1 MNNVTRGLLGL
12 AIGAS
17 ALVVAACGGGDDGG
31 TVEGVDADALLESA
45 AARMD
50 EVDAFHFVLTQEN
63 GTTDILMG
71 LELVAA
77 EGDIA
82 GADRAQLEVRAKL
95 GSSNLSL
102 EMIILPEASYMTNPL
117 TGRWQE
123 AEISISSF
131 FNPEI
136 GVTALMR
143 AVTEAKATRRVQVGG
158 VDTYLVEAL
167 VDSGNLDLFAAGAAP
182 GRELVARAWIG
193 VAEPFVYR
201 VEIEGAVIEG
211 EAANT
216 VRRLELSRFDE
227 PVEISAPR

>member
-1 MNNVTRGLLGL
+1 MKNVARGLFGLLLGV
-12 AIGAS
+12 S
-17 ALVVAACGGGDDGG
+17 ALLIAGCGGGDEEG

-45 AARMD
+45 ATRMD
-50 EVDAFHFVLTQEN
+50 EVEAFHFILTQEN

-71 LELVAA
+71 LELVSA

-95 GSSNLSL
+95 GSSNI
-102 EMIILPEASYMTNPL
+102 EVGIVILPDGSYITNPL

-123 AEISISSF
+123 AEVSISSF

-143 AVTEAKATRRVQVGG
+143 AVTDAKATRRVQVGG
-158 VDTYLVEAL
+158 ADTYLVEAV

-182 GRELVARAWIG
+182 GRELLARAWIG
-193 VAEPFVYR
+193 VDEPFVYR

-227 PVEISAPR
+227 PVEISTPR

>member
-1 MNNVTRGLLGL
+1 MNHVTRGLLGL
-12 AIGAS
+12 VAGAS
-17 ALVVAACGGGDDGG
+17 ALVAAACGGGDDGG
-31 TVEGVDADALLESA
+31 AVEGVDADALLESA
-45 AARMD
+45 AERMD
-50 EVDAFHFVLTQEN
+50 RVDAFHFVLTQEN
-63 GTTDILMG
+63 GTTGILMG
-71 LELVAA
+71 LELVSA

-102 EMIILPEASYMTNPL
+102 AMVILPEASYMTNPL

-143 AVTEAKATRRVQVGG
+143 AVTDAKATRRVQVGG

-167 VDSGNLDLFAAGAAP
+167 VDSGNLDLFAAGAPP
-182 GRELVARAWIG
+182 GRELVARA
-193 VAEPFVYR
+193 
-201 VEIEGAVIEG
+201 
-211 EAANT
+211 
-216 VRRLELSRFDE
+216 
-227 PVEISAPR
+227 

>member
-1 MNNVTRGLLGL
+1 MKNVTRGLLGL
-12 AIGAS
+12 LIGAS
-17 ALVVAACGGGDDGG
+17 ALMLAACGGGGDEG

-50 EVDAFHFVLTQEN
+50 QVDAFHFVLTQEN

-102 EMIILPEASYMTNPL
+102 EMIILPDASYMTNPL

-143 AVTEAKATRRVQVGG
+143 AVTDAKATRRVEVGG

-193 VAEPFVYR
+193 VDEPLVHR

-227 PVEISAPR
+227 PVEITAPR

>member
-1 MNNVTRGLLGL
+1 MNKVTRRLLGL
-12 AIGAS
+12 VAGAS

-50 EVDAFHFVLTQEN
+50 QVDAFHFVLTQEN

-82 GADRAQLEVRAKL
+82 GVDRAQLEVRAKL
-95 GSSNLSL
+95 GSSNI
-102 EMIILPEASYMTNPL
+102 EVGIVILPEGSYITNPL

-123 AEISISSF
+123 AEVSISSF
-131 FNPEI
+131 FNPET
-136 GVTALMR
+136 GMTALMR
-143 AVTEAKATRRVQVGG
+143 AVTDAKATRRVQAGG

-167 VDSGNLDLFAAGAAP
+167 VDSGNLDLFAAGAPP

-193 VAEPFVYR
+193 VDEPLVYR
-201 VEIEGAVIEG
+201 VEIEGAVMEG